1 MQRNLRKSFSQP
13 EQQAASISFQ
23 MHYGRKFLEAG
34 DEVIISELEHHSN
47 IVPWQMICQEKG
59 ARLKVIPIDEQGN
72 LIVDAF
78 KDIINNKT
86 KVVAVNHISNALG
99 TINPVKEI
107 VAIAHAYGAVVLLDG
122 AQASAHVD
130 IDVQELD
137 CDFYAFSAHKLF
149 GPTGVGVL
157 YGKRKHLE
165 AMDPYQGGGEM
176 ISEVSFEKTTYN
188 DIPYKFEAGTP
199 NIADVIAFKEAI
211 TFVNS
216 LGNKSNLLRSRA
228 TVAGHSNGA
237 TQENSR
243 LKNYW

>member
-1 MQRNLRKSFSQP
+1 MLTSTCRQ
-13 EQQAASISFQ
+13 
-23 MHYGRKFLEAG
+23 
-34 DEVIISELEHHSN
+34 
-47 IVPWQMICQEKG
+47 
-59 ARLKVIPIDEQGN
+59 
-72 LIVDAF
+72 
-78 KDIINNKT
+78 
-86 KVVAVNHISNALG
+86 
-99 TINPVKEI
+99 
-107 VAIAHAYGAVVLLDG
+107 
-122 AQASAHVD
+122 
-130 IDVQELD
+130 LD

-216 LGNKSNLLRSRA
+216 LGDKSDLLRSRA
-228 TVAGHSNGA
+228 RVAGRSNGA
-237 TQENSR
+237 TQG
-243 LKNYW
+243 KFQA